1 MGTTFQISVQK
12 YEKGNSM
19 ITKKK
24 IKGHITVLAGAL
36 ISAILLTGCVSE
48 EEKQQA
54 AEWRAQ
60 AEENAVIYIED
71 KYGFEAEVIDSET
84 QKVSGLLSATYIS
97 QTLVKM
103 EYDGKEFS
111 VIIDGEGEFM
121 DDAADNYQ
129 KDEIRDAFA
138 KRVCQFLQVQPD
150 RLRMSMGDNKD
161 AQWNNSDE
169 FYDHMFHVY
178 YDGDNLE
185 DVIMEYP
192 VVCIAEIVGDTDLDE
207 AYEENEDSL
216 FENDHLCMLAV
227 TYDSEN
233 DMKKTSTKDLEYM
246 EDDDMEDY
254 VYENAMY
261 VKDALLLKYN
271 GEAVP
276 FDISIGQ
283 CEDFYYMSVG
293 VDTSEYEIVADED
306 TIDADMWNGRG
317 SLDATSVD
325 DTAYYIEGNCG
336 YQLYIYYPKDKFPKL
351 PDAYDDIPI
360 RIATCNDNKDGERS
374 YSYAFSADSL
384 GKNEPE
390 DYEVFWL
397 YHADAEDASFRFQYD
412 RGD

>member
-1 MGTTFQISVQK
+1 MKTEVINLCPEKSNATLTTYIANDEPELMMPPRIALLICPGGGYHWLSDREAEPIAKTFFGAGMNCFVLRYSLN
-12 YEKGNSM
+12 EKACFPQPLVEASLAM
-19 ITKKK
+19 K
-24 IKGHITVLAGAL
+24 HI
-36 ISAILLTGCVSE
+36 
-48 EEKQQA
+48 
-54 AEWRAQ
+54 R
-60 AEENAVIYIED
+60 ENAEKYNIDPERVFVI
-71 KYGFEAEVIDSET
+71 GF
-84 QKVSGLLSATYIS
+84 SAGGHLAAS
-97 QTLVKM
+97 LGTLWHK
-103 EYDGKEFS
+103 
-111 VIIDGEGEFM
+111 
-121 DDAADNYQ
+121 
-129 KDEIRDAFA
+129 
-138 KRVCQFLQVQPD
+138 
-150 RLRMSMGDNKD
+150 
-161 AQWNNSDE
+161 
-169 FYDHMFHVY
+169 
-178 YDGDNLE
+178 
-185 DVIMEYP
+185 
-192 VVCIAEIVGDTDLDE
+192 
-207 AYEENEDSL
+207 
-216 FENDHLCMLAV
+216 
-227 TYDSEN
+227 
-233 DMKKTSTKDLEYM
+233 
-246 EDDDMEDY
+246 DY

-374 YSYAFSADSL
+374 YGYAFSADSL

-390 DYEVFWL
+390 EYEVFWL

>member
-1 MGTTFQISVQK
+1 MFGKNKTKQQIV
-12 YEKGNSM
+12 
-19 ITKKK
+19 
-24 IKGHITVLAGAL
+24 VLMCAMLSAL
-36 ISAILLTGCVSE
+36 LLTGCVSE

-60 AEENAVIYIED
+60 AEENAVAYIED

-97 QTLVKM
+97 TTLVKM
-103 EYDGKEFS
+103 EYEGEEFS
-111 VIIDGEGEFM
+111 VLVDGEGEFM

-138 KRVCQFLQVQPD
+138 KRVCQFLHVQPD
-150 RLRMSMGDNKD
+150 RLRMSMGANKD
-161 AQWNNSDE
+161 AQFNNSDE
-169 FYDHMFHVY
+169 FYDCFFHTY

-185 DVIMEYP
+185 EVMMEYP
-192 VVCIAEIVGDTDLDE
+192 VVCIAEIVGDTNLDE
-207 AYEENEDSL
+207 AYEENDDSL
-216 FENDHLCMLAV
+216 FENDHLCMLTI
-227 TYDSEN
+227 TYDSES

-276 FDISIGQ
+276 FNISIGQ
-283 CEDFYYMSVG
+283 CEDFYYMC
-293 VDTSEYEIVADED
+293 VDTDVSEYEIVADEEI
-306 TIDADMWNGRG
+306 IDADMWNGRG
-317 SLDATSVD
+317 ALDAVSVD
-325 DTAYYIEGNCG
+325 DTAYYIEGDCG
-336 YQLYIYYPKDKFPKL
+336 YQLYIYYPKDEFPKL
-351 PDAYDDIPI
+351 PAEYDDIPI
-360 RIATCNDNKDGERS
+360 RIATCNDTKDGERS
-374 YSYAFSADSL
+374 YGYAFSADSL
-384 GKNEPE
+384 GKTEPE
-390 DYEVFWL
+390 EYKVFWL

>member
-1 MGTTFQISVQK
+1 MFGKNKTKRQ
-12 YEKGNSM
+12 M
-19 ITKKK
+19 I
-24 IKGHITVLAGAL
+24 VLMCAML
-36 ISAILLTGCVSE
+36 SAFLLTGCVSK

-54 AEWRAQ
+54 AAWRAQ
-60 AEENAVIYIED
+60 AEKNAVVYIED

-97 QTLVKM
+97 TTLVKM
-103 EYDGKEFS
+103 EYEGEEFS
-111 VIIDGEGEFM
+111 VLVDGEGEFM

-138 KRVCQFLQVQPD
+138 NRVCRFLHVQPD

-169 FYDHMFHVY
+169 FYDYFFHTY

-216 FENDHLCMLAV
+216 FENEHLCMLTV
-227 TYDSEN
+227 TYDSES

-276 FDISIGQ
+276 FNISIGQ
-283 CEDFYYMSVG
+283 CEDFYYMC
-293 VDTSEYEIVADED
+293 VDTDVSEYEIVADED

-317 SLDATSVD
+317 SLDAASVD
-325 DTAYYIEGNCG
+325 DTAYYIEGDCG
-336 YQLYIYYPKDKFPKL
+336 YHLYIYYPKDKFPEL
-351 PDAYDDIPI
+351 PEQYDDIPI
-360 RIATCNDNKDGERS
+360 RIATCNDTKDGEKS
-374 YSYAFSADSL
+374 YGYAFSADSL

-390 DYEVFWL
+390 EYEVFWL

>member
-1 MGTTFQISVQK
+1 MFGKNKTKQQIV
-12 YEKGNSM
+12 
-19 ITKKK
+19 
-24 IKGHITVLAGAL
+24 VLMCAML
-36 ISAILLTGCVSE
+36 SAFLLTGCVSE

-60 AEENAVIYIED
+60 AEENAVAYIED

-97 QTLVKM
+97 KTLVKM
-103 EYDGKEFS
+103 EYEGKEFS
-111 VIIDGEGEFM
+111 VLIDGEDEFM

-129 KDEIRDAFA
+129 KDEVRDAFA
-138 KRVCQFLQVQPD
+138 KRVCQFLHVQPD
-150 RLRMSMGDNKD
+150 RLRMCMGANKD
-161 AQWNNSDE
+161 AQFNNGDE
-169 FYDHMFHVY
+169 FYDCFFHTY

-185 DVIMEYP
+185 EVMMEYP

-207 AYEENEDSL
+207 ACEENDDSL
-216 FENDHLCMLAV
+216 FENDHLCMLTI
-227 TYDSEN
+227 TYDSES

-276 FDISIGQ
+276 FNISIGQ
-283 CEDFYYMSVG
+283 CEDFYYMC
-293 VDTSEYEIVADED
+293 VDTDVSEYEIVADEEI
-306 TIDADMWNGRG
+306 IDADMWNGHG
-317 SLDATSVD
+317 ALDAVSVD
-325 DTAYYIEGNCG
+325 DTAYYIEGDCG
-336 YQLYIYYPKDKFPKL
+336 YQLYIYYPKDEFPKL
-351 PDAYDDIPI
+351 PAEYDDIPI
-360 RIATCNDNKDGERS
+360 RIATCNDTKDGERS
-374 YSYAFSADSL
+374 YGYAFSANSL
-384 GKNEPE
+384 GKTEPE
-390 DYEVFWL
+390 EYEVFWL